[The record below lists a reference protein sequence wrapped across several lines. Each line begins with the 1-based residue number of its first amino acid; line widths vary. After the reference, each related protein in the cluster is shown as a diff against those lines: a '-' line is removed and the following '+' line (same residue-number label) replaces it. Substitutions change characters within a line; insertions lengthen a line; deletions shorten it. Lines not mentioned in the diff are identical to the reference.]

1 MRGHG
6 TARASPRGAGPQR
19 VLPFRFLYVNVCARD
34 ERARKKHSTVVFRMI
49 SDERHSRIRD
59 PGTHTSND
67 SQSHVSE
74 QLSRPSLHSLSVPVE
89 KHTTAHTSRPPTLA
103 LRASYC
109 ISSAHGMAHE
119 HTLCAITAGS
129 VATFV
134 RQAEQRAYSRWR
146 RDGCRL
152 GASLREVECVLNR
165 SADHAHRRRRLAA

>member
-34 ERARKKHSTVVFRMI
+34 EREEETLNGRFPHDFRRATF
-49 SDERHSRIRD
+49 SHPRSRD
-59 PGTHTSND
+59 THEQRLCSLTFP
-67 SQSHVSE
+67 E